1 MKHIANAEKLA
12 SRAISYGESSN
23 FGQCMF
29 MIIVVSFDFASQWI
43 MSDFSYGS
51 PSKWLGRPARTG
63 RLMNVLVEN
72 KARSFWFWKQRQR
85 LPVKHKLT
93 FTKCSPY
100 RLFLSESLRK
110 SRRGPWNAN
119 VSTHKIVGLNRRRC
133 FLFTAHAYTPQNL
146 LNSRQ
151 QNAVLG
157 EFTKI
162 LKNNVHSQLW
172 ILLSHVHVLKLY

>member
-1 MKHIANAEKLA
+1 MLKSWLCERFHMENPQILENL
-12 SRAISYGESSN
+12 
-23 FGQCMF
+23 FL
-29 MIIVVSFDFASQWI
+29 IIVVSFDFASQWI

-51 PSKWLGRPARTG
+51 PSKWLGRPARPG

-133 FLFTAHAYTPQNL
+133 FLFTAHALYATKF
-146 LNSRQ
+146 
-151 QNAVLG
+151 V
-157 EFTKI
+157 EFSPTKCGTWGI
-162 LKNNVHSQLW
+162 YKDL
-172 ILLSHVHVLKLY
+172 